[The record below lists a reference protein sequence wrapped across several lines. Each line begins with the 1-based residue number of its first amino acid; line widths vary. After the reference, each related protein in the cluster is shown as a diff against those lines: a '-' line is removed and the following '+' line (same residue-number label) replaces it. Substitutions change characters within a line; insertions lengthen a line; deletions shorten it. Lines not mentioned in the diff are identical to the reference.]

1 MEGLEYKQVAERE
14 NLSELSL
21 KLRYT
26 LNAKKVDVG
35 KLKYDK
41 HRLTIKRSYQKLAVA
56 KPIVIAVLLR
66 EYKCLIIIF
75 KIDR

>member
-26 LNAKKVDVG
+26 LNAK
-35 KLKYDK
+35 
-41 HRLTIKRSYQKLAVA
+41 RLM
-56 KPIVIAVLLR
+56 
-66 EYKCLIIIF
+66 
-75 KIDR
+75 

>member
-1 MEGLEYKQVAERE
+1 MEGLEYKQLAERE

-41 HRLTIKRSYQKLAVA
+41 HRLTIKRSYQKASRSQA
-56 KPIVIAVLLR
+56 DSDSSIVERIQMLNNHFQNR
-66 EYKCLIIIF
+66 
-75 KIDR
+75 

>member
-41 HRLTIKRSYQKLAVA
+41 HRLTIKKLAVA